1 MAAASAVAL
10 SVLGVGLAA
19 PTASAATQTV
29 SIQNLQYN
37 PPSITVNVGDT
48 VVWSNDETSNT
59 THSVTGDPLNSPDLP
74 QGAKYSFT
82 FTSPGT
88 YGYHCRFHPDMQGQV
103 VVNGGGGGTTTT
115 APPPTST
122 GTSAPPTSTTSATT
136 AAPPTTTGGGSG
148 GGGSTSSPTGGGLPV
163 GAGPAPVSFQLTD
176 NNGSWYDTHLNL
188 GPLGGQSLAV
198 AELPRVNLNQTTG
211 GVGGINPTGIVP
223 SSSTPPTSS
232 SSTGSG
238 GLPGLPGAGSGSGGG
253 LSLGAASGGTASSG
267 SAPAAPGSTGSL
279 IGSVLGGGSLPLLG
293 GGSVPV
299 LGSGLLG
306 GDATKGLLGIG
317 SSSPASALGLNV
329 AAMRTAIS
337 QLLPAGDPNIARS
350 NAILTEFSKEVA
362 AQPAGVPLNIGSLP
376 IGPDLQGLLAD
387 AQKWATNTVSLP
399 VTANFEI
406 KAPQAASAHTITSL
420 IWPEGAKGFPFDE
433 PGAFVGQTSV
443 QLTEPGLYAFACKI
457 HPYMLGAIV
466 VDDPLTPG
474 LDFGKKLRVNSRALD
489 VPSNADVIMQLVDK
503 FFTITVP
510 SNWQHFSDTQDTTW
524 DPSFPPAPILTYNS
538 DGNPELIPSLDQFFK
553 GKFQTPKTLPATKT
567 RPATPGVGEVWIDTE
582 MEEYAHKTKVGAVTK
597 INTQNWDVE
606 RKVALP
612 QVNMNNPHN
621 NWTDKN
627 EKYIYVNEWFNNKTD
642 VFDRATGA
650 FVRQIEV
657 GPDPSHVMTRTDTDQ
672 LHVAINGGS
681 AVMELAPGATKID
694 RRIPVQGP
702 GEKIAHPHAHWMT
715 GDGKTMITPN
725 VNTYDATVVD
735 IPSGNIRKEQTSELP
750 IASGM
755 TPDGSKAYEADFLG
769 MSVSCISLQA
779 NACVDGSSKVHHK
792 EIDLW
797 KNYDPVK
804 GANGP
809 FGGLDIQ
816 IPVAPDNSAV
826 LVANTL
832 TGNITVIDPKT
843 DEIVKWLPCDAGC
856 HGINFGAKKGGGY
869 YAYVTSKFSN
879 AMEIIDTDPNGDGDP
894 SDATVV
900 GKMTVSGGPNTQ
912 TDDQISNY
920 AGYGGMGVLPIPLAY
935 EGWVEKAPSN
945 PINDQLTCRQR
956 NPVKY
961 QQVCQ

>member
-1 MAAASAVAL
+1 M
-10 SVLGVGLAA
+10 AA
-19 PTASAATQTV
+19 PTAFAATQQV

-48 VVWSNDETSNT
+48 VVWTNNESSNT
-59 THSVTGDPLNSPDLP
+59 THSVTGDPLNSPDLNP
-74 QGAKYSFT
+74 GNQYSFT

-88 YGYHCRFHPDMQGQV
+88 FSYHCRFHPDMQGQV
-103 VVNGGGGGTTTT
+103 TVNGGAPPPSSTT
-115 APPPTST
+115 APPPTS
-122 GTSAPPTSTTSATT
+122 GTSAPPPTSATSSSA
-136 AAPPTTTGGGSG
+136 AAPPATSAPG
-148 GGGSTSSPTGGGLPV
+148 GGGGGASSSPTGGGLPV
-163 GAGPAPVSFQLTD
+163 GVGPAPVSFNLTD

-198 AELPRVNLNQTTG
+198 AELPRVNLNKTTG
-211 GVGGINPTGIVP
+211 GVGGINPTGVVP
-223 SSSTPPTSS
+223 SSGAAPTSS
-232 SSTGSG
+232 SSSPSSSPSSGRPPGLG
-238 GLPGLPGAGSGSGGG
+238 GLPGGGLPGGGGLGSGSA
-253 LSLGAASGGTASSG
+253 GAASVNTASGGSASSG
-267 SAPAAPGSTGSL
+267 GSLLGTGS
-279 IGSVLGGGSLPLLG
+279 IPLLG
-293 GGSVPV
+293 GGSVPL
-299 LGSGLLG
+299 LGSGLLSA
-306 GDATKGLLGIG
+306 DLTKQLLGG
-317 SSSPASALGLNV
+317 GPAATTLQV
-329 AAMRTAIS
+329 DTVKQAIS
-337 QLLPAGDPNIARS
+337 QLLPAGDPKIASS
-350 NAILTEFSKEVA
+350 NAILDEFNKEVA
-362 AQPAGVPLNIGSLP
+362 AQPAGVPLDIGKLP
-376 IGPDLQGLLAD
+376 IGPDMQGLLAD
-387 AQKWATNTVSLP
+387 AQKWATNDISLP
-399 VTANFEI
+399 VTVNFNI
-406 KAPQAASAHTITSL
+406 AAPQAASAHTVTSL
-420 IWPEGAKGFPFDE
+420 IWPEGAKGFPQDQ
-433 PGAFVGQTSV
+433 PGAFVGQVSE
-443 QLTEPGLYAFACKI
+443 QLTEPGLYAWACKI
-457 HPYMLGAIV
+457 HPYMLGAVV

-474 LDFGKKLRVNSRALD
+474 LDFGKKLHVNSRALN
-489 VPSNADVIMQLVDK
+489 VPSNADIIAQLVDK

-510 SNWQHFSDTQDTTW
+510 TNWQKFSDTQDTTW

-538 DGNPELIPSLDQFFK
+538 DGNPELIPNLDQFFK
-553 GKFQTPKTLPATKT
+553 AKFGTPKTLPATKT

-582 MEEYAHKTKVGAVTK
+582 MENYAHKTKPGAVTK

-621 NWTDKN
+621 NWTDKD
-627 EKYIYVNEWFNNKTD
+627 EKVIYVNEWFNNKTD

-650 FVRQIEV
+650 FIRQIEV

-694 RRIPVQGP
+694 RRLPVQGP

-750 IASGM
+750 IASGI

-769 MSVSCISLQA
+769 MAVSCISLKA
-779 NACVDGSSKVHHK
+779 DACVDGSSKTHHK

-804 GANGP
+804 GASGP

-832 TGNITVIDPKT
+832 TGNLTVIDPKT

-856 HGINFGAKKGGGY
+856 HGVNFGAKKGGGY

-894 SDATVV
+894 SDATMV
-900 GKMTVSGGPNTQ
+900 GKMTVDGGPNTKA
-912 TDDQISNY
+912 DDQLTNY

-935 EGWVEKAPSN
+935 EGWVQRVPSN

-961 QQVCQ
+961 KDVC